1 MPEASSPALRGY
13 VVVDLSTGIAGGY
26 CTHLLAD
33 AGAHVIKA
41 EDPAGDPLRRWSA
54 SGATISSDHDAAL
67 FSFLAGSKESI
78 VANADNPED
87 LARITDLLSAAD
99 AVVWSPG
106 SHLAQHPALAP
117 AALLRT
123 HPCLTITAIS
133 PFGLQGPWAER
144 PATEF
149 TLQAW
154 SGGIVG
160 LGRGAPDRAPVFV
173 GGQVGEWL
181 SGVYAA
187 IGTLASR
194 TRGLAGSRGDLVDV
208 SMLEVLALCLT
219 YYPVSFL
226 DTAGRPYRSV
236 RSVPTPGV
244 ETASDGFIGLGTGTG
259 QQWLDFCVMVD
270 HPEWAEDESL
280 RANRSPV
287 SSTIHEWMAERS
299 VDEIMELA
307 TAFRIPCA
315 PVGNG
320 VTIPVT
326 EQFRARGAFVKN
338 PRDGFLQPGHP
349 YRFTPEILRPPE
361 AAPRLGEH
369 TGMSRPHRKPSTS
382 GTDAPAV
389 AGELP
394 FTGLRVLDLTAFWAG
409 PLCTHILAMLGA
421 EVIHVESPSRL
432 DGTRALGGLPF
443 TADQWWER
451 SGIFSGL
458 NTNKKSVTLDLAD
471 EGGRQALRDLLA
483 TCDVVVENYTPRV
496 LEQLGLDYEGVKA
509 IRDDIVMVRMPGF
522 GLIGPWRD
530 NGAFAFVI
538 EDVSGLTWL
547 TGYPD
552 ANPLS
557 PYCLGD
563 PNAGLHALV
572 GLLLALEHRRQ
583 TGQGV
588 LVEAAMVDA
597 ATNIAAE
604 QFVEHSAYGA
614 LLTRDGNQSPT
625 AAPQNLYATR
635 NQGDGEAWIAIAIAT
650 REQWEAL
657 RDALDQPAWAMDP
670 ALLAAS
676 VRRQKRDL
684 IDSHLATWCQARTS
698 DEILEHLWPLGIPV
712 AKVLQPHQQGEL
724 AQLRFRGFFEP
735 VEHPVTGVARHS
747 TLPLRFSAGPG
758 TFHVRHAPLL
768 GEHTREVL
776 ASAGL
781 SAVQIDALEQRNVI
795 ATAPTPL

>member
-1 MPEASSPALRGY
+1 MPGSPSPPLTGY
-13 VVVDLSTGIAGGY
+13 LVVDLSTGIAGGY
-26 CTHLLAD
+26 CTRLLAD
-33 AGAHVIKA
+33 AGADVLKA
-41 EDPAGDPLRRWSA
+41 EDPGGDPLRGWSA
-54 SGATISSDHDAAL
+54 SGAAIPSDQDGAL
-67 FSFLAGSKESI
+67 FSFLACSKGSI
-78 VANADNPED
+78 VADADSAAD
-87 LARITDLLSAAD
+87 LAGIAELLAAAD

-106 SHLAQHPALAP
+106 SRLATHPSLSP
-117 AALLRT
+117 AALRRA
-123 HPCLTITAIS
+123 HPHLTLTAIS
-133 PFGLQGPWAER
+133 PFGLHGPWSDR

-160 LGRGAPDRAPVFV
+160 LGRGAPERPPVFV

-187 IGTLASR
+187 IGTLAAR
-194 TRGLAGSRGDLVDV
+194 TRRLASGHGELVDV

-219 YYPVSFL
+219 YYPVSFF

-244 ETASDGFIGLGTGTG
+244 ETASDGFVGLGTGTG
-259 QQWLDFCVMVD
+259 QQWLDFCVMVG

-280 RANRSPV
+280 RTNRSPV
-287 SSTIHEWMAERS
+287 GSAIHEWIADRT
-299 VDEIMELA
+299 VGEIMDLA

-320 VTIPVT
+320 ATVPVT
-326 EQFRARGAFVKN
+326 DQFRSRGAFVKN

-349 YRFTPEILRPPE
+349 YRFTPELLRPPE
-361 AAPRLGEH
+361 PAPLLGEH
-369 TGMSRPHRKPSTS
+369 TLTQRLQRTPLAAGLDS
-382 GTDAPAV
+382 PAV
-389 AGELP
+389 ARELP
-394 FTGLRVLDLTAFWAG
+394 FAGLRVLDLTAFWAG

-443 TADQWWER
+443 TEDRWWER

-509 IRDDIVMVRMPGF
+509 IRPDIVMVRMPGF

-572 GLLLALEHRRQ
+572 GLLIALEHRRQ
-583 TGQGV
+583 TGHGV
-588 LVEAAMVDA
+588 LVEAAMADA
-597 ATNIAAE
+597 AANIAAE
-604 QFVEHSAYGA
+604 QFIEHSAYGA
-614 LLTRDGNQSPT
+614 LLGRDGNRGPA
-625 AAPQNLYATR
+625 AAPQNLYATKD
-635 NQGDGEAWIAIAIAT
+635 DGEAWIAIAVAT
-650 REQWEAL
+650 QEQWRAL
-657 RDALDQPAWAMDP
+657 RDALGQPPWAMDP
-670 ALLAAS
+670 ALLAAD
-676 VRRQKRDL
+676 VRKLRCDL
-684 IDSHLATWCQARTS
+684 IDGHLAAWCRARTS
-698 DEILEHLWPLGIPV
+698 DEILEQLWELGIPV

-735 VEHPVTGVARHS
+735 VGHPLTGTARHS
-747 TLPLRFSAGPG
+747 TMPMRFSAGPE

-781 SAVQIDALEQRNVI
+781 SAAQIAALEERNVT
-795 ATAPTPL
+795 AKAPTPP